1 MLRLALPSL
10 SQNFGLRASQLR
22 INCRGGV
29 SGFCSLGVRQQRVL
43 KAFFFCTGFVFGFLG
58 VFFFFGPPTLSCVF
72 SFAAVAVVVFE
83 LLRCGNQSSI
93 VCCG

>member
-1 MLRLALPSL
+1 LVLRLALPSL

-29 SGFCSLGVRQQRVL
+29 SGFSSLGVRQQRVL
-43 KAFFFCTGFVFGFLG
+43 KFFFFCTGFVFWGC
-58 VFFFFGPPTLSCVF
+58 VFFCPPTLSRVF
-72 SFAAVAVVVFE
+72 SFVAVVVFE
-83 LLRCGNQSSI
+83 LLGCDNQSSI